1 MALREETELARRLA
15 RARVA
20 GGTDPAA
27 DALAAEAALL
37 ELDNRIE
44 AARASEEAAQVGLA
58 RWIGDNLLL
67 STQQAPDFSVLPVSQ
82 VQLLAALDRLGPL
95 LPTTAEIETAAA
107 AVDVARA
114 EKRPAWSGAASYGQ
128 RDSGRHAMVM
138 RASSGRA

>member
-1 MALREETELARRLA
+1 MALREETELASRLA

-67 STQQAPDFSVLPVSQ
+67 STQQAPDFSVLPVSRSEEHTSELQ
-82 VQLLAALDRLGPL
+82 SLMS
-95 LPTTAEIETAAA
+95 ISS
-107 AVDVARA
+107 AVFCLKKKTITKQNHTYVT
-114 EKRPAWSGAASYGQ
+114 
-128 RDSGRHAMVM
+128 
-138 RASSGRA
+138 

>member
-1 MALREETELARRLA
+1 MALREETELASRLV

-67 STQQAPDFSVLPVSQ
+67 STQQDPDFSVITVYQ
-82 VQLLAALDRLGPL
+82 VHVLGALARLGPL
-95 LPTTAEIETAAA
+95 LATTAATDTAAA
-107 AVDVARA
+107 A
-114 EKRPAWSGAASYGQ
+114 
-128 RDSGRHAMVM
+128 
-138 RASSGRA
+138 